1 MVYNK
6 LAHPMHVSKPG
17 GFVALEINFLISQFV
32 SAMLTC
38 FGAVFIFQL
47 TEDFF
52 QGILYVFLYY
62 FFQRVVT
69 AVSIPLVTKTTAKVG
84 YRWMMTLGLFFVFMR
99 LLMFSLA
106 SPATKWP
113 LVVALIFGGVAL
125 PSYYLSFHALFL
137 DDNDD
142 EKVGEQ
148 IGTLTMLSRIATVF
162 SPLLG
167 GLLIDTYGFSTM
179 FIIAMIILTF
189 SVIPL
194 FLMPPHRH
202 KVKIRILPEIFK
214 TIKDNGNHST
224 SIIFWH
230 IQDAI
235 QAVYWPIFMI
245 LILGSYS
252 LYGSIASGVMVVSGI
267 AIYVS
272 GKLYDRKQHKRLFIS
287 SSYGVGVTWI
297 MRFLSKNSLSIVFSD
312 SLNRLASPFWWMKI
326 RRQSL
331 LIGEKIDNLV
341 FGASWEYLVTIG
353 YLVGF
358 LSGYILLLISGG
370 EWKFLLIP
378 ALLGVIVT
386 GYYNKDK

>member
-1 MVYNK
+1 MVHRK

-47 TEDFF
+47 VDDFSR
-52 QGILYVFLYY
+52 GISYVFLYY

-69 AVSIPLVTKTTAKVG
+69 AFSIPLVTKVTAKVG

-99 LLMFSLA
+99 LLMFSMVNTA
-106 SPATKWP
+106 SLWP
-113 LVVALIFGGVAL
+113 LTIALVFGGL
-125 PSYYLSFHALFL
+125 SFPSYYLSFHALFL

-142 EKVGEQ
+142 EKIGEQ
-148 IGTLTMLSRIATVF
+148 FGSLAMLNRIAMVF
-162 SPLLG
+162 SPIFAG
-167 GLLIDTYGFSTM
+167 FLIDSYGFSAM
-179 FIIAMIILTF
+179 FIVAMVILAF

-194 FLMPPHRH
+194 FLMPHH
-202 KVKIRILPEIFK
+202 KHEVKSKILPEIFR
-214 TIKDNGNHST
+214 TIKNNGNHST
-224 SIIFWH
+224 SIMFWH

-235 QAVYWPIFMI
+235 QAVYWPVFAI

-252 LYGSIASGVMVVSGI
+252 LFGSIASGVMIISSL
-267 AIYVS
+267 AIYLS
-272 GKLYDRKQHKRLFIS
+272 GKMYDKKQHKGLFVF
-287 SSYGVGVTWI
+287 SSYGVGITWI
-297 MRFLSKNSLSIVFSD
+297 MRFMSKNSLGVIFSD
-312 SLNRLASPFWWMKI
+312 SLNRLSSPFWWMKV

-341 FGASWEYLVTIG
+341 FGASWEYLVTVG

-358 LSGYILLLISGG
+358 LSGYVLLLASDG
-370 EWKFLLIP
+370 EWKLLLIP
-378 ALLGVIVT
+378 AILGVIVT
-386 GYYNKDK
+386 GYYNRDK